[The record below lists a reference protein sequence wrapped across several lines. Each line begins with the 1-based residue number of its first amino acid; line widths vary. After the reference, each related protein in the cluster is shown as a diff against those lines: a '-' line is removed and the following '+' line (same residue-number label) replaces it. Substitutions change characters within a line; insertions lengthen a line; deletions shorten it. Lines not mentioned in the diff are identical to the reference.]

1 MTRKVPLSGGETA
14 RAAIAGIRDTVKD
27 VKRRNDPAFGKIAE
41 RLDEAADALEKATDF
56 MLAQLGSNMEAALA
70 GATPYL
76 KLFALAE
83 GGAALARE
91 ALAAKEDFAAE
102 KIAVARFYAKH
113 DVNEASAL
121 AREVIEGSESIPPA
135 EVVFGA

>member
-1 MTRKVPLSGGETA
+1 M
-14 RAAIAGIRDTVKD
+14 D
-27 VKRRNDPAFGKIAE
+27 
-41 RLDEAADALEKATDF
+41 
-56 MLAQLGSNMEAALA
+56 AALA

-91 ALAAKEDFAAE
+91 ALAAPNGIAAE

-113 DVNEASAL
+113 DVNEAAAL
-121 AREVIEGSESIPPA
+121 AREIIDGAESVPPA
-135 EVVFGA
+135 EIVFGAA